1 MPRVNNPDPKGY
13 MMAAAEQRALKEAE
27 GDKSVAQLI
36 STKSEDK
43 TEVFKRNNEEPTK
56 NKEEIKRLKS
66 GHL

>member
-1 MPRVNNPDPKGY
+1 

-36 STKSEDK
+36 STKPEDK

-56 NKEEIKRLKS
+56 NKEEIKKA
-66 GHL
+66 